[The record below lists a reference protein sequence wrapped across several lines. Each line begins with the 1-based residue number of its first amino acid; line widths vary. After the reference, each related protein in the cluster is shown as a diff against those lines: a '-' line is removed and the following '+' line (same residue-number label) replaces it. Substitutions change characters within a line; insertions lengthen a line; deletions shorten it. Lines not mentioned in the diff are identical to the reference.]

1 MNIGSLRPGRLRVRL
16 ALLVATTALLVLAV
30 LAALIVPPLER
41 NLERARMQSLATA
54 MDVTTRKTTL
64 TDGLTP
70 ELANGRLSQAGYR
83 NLRRIADA
91 AQARVTLWWG
101 SDDGMQFE
109 ADSLL
114 GHVDEPPSH
123 EPAAPEV
130 AFTAAAKRGAVMTVG
145 HFDGHPTALVARNLN
160 PGGTPAVLLFST
172 SLGDVRAQVSSVE
185 RRFLVG
191 GVFAFLAALAIGLLA
206 AEPLARRLQRL
217 RRSADAI
224 SHGSF
229 GRPIADR
236 SRDEIGDL
244 ARSLEDMRQRL
255 EQLEQARS
263 QFLAN
268 ASHELRTPLTSIGG
282 YVELLQ
288 EGETDE
294 VRRSEYLATV
304 HEQVQ
309 RLTRLANDLLD
320 LTKLEAGGAEIR
332 RDRIELADLAA
343 EAVRD
348 AQPLA
353 EARGSTLLLAAGDAD
368 APALGD
374 ELRVLQIARGL
385 IDNALRHTPAGT
397 TVEVACRTTPWGVSL
412 AVSDDGPGIA
422 PEFQQRIFDRFVRG
436 PGAAA
441 QGSGLGLAIAR
452 ELADRMGGR
461 LQVESSPSGTRF
473 TLELG
478 SSAEATGRAP
488 KRGRVAT
495 T

>member
-101 SDDGMQFE
+101 SDGGMQFE

-236 SRDEIGDL
+236 SRDEIG
-244 ARSLEDMRQRL
+244 EDRK
-255 EQLEQARS
+255 S
-263 QFLAN
+263 
-268 ASHELRTPLTSIGG
+268 
-282 YVELLQ
+282 V
-288 EGETDE
+288 
-294 VRRSEYLATV
+294 V
-304 HEQVQ
+304 
-309 RLTRLANDLLD
+309 
-320 LTKLEAGGAEIR
+320 
-332 RDRIELADLAA
+332 
-343 EAVRD
+343 
-348 AQPLA
+348 
-353 EARGSTLLLAAGDAD
+353 
-368 APALGD
+368 
-374 ELRVLQIARGL
+374 
-385 IDNALRHTPAGT
+385 
-397 TVEVACRTTPWGVSL
+397 
-412 AVSDDGPGIA
+412 
-422 PEFQQRIFDRFVRG
+422 
-436 PGAAA
+436 
-441 QGSGLGLAIAR
+441 
-452 ELADRMGGR
+452 
-461 LQVESSPSGTRF
+461 
-473 TLELG
+473 
-478 SSAEATGRAP
+478 
-488 KRGRVAT
+488 
-495 T
+495 

>member
-1 MNIGSLRPGRLRVRL
+1 M
-16 ALLVATTALLVLAV
+16 
-30 LAALIVPPLER
+30 
-41 NLERARMQSLATA
+41 
-54 MDVTTRKTTL
+54 
-64 TDGLTP
+64 
-70 ELANGRLSQAGYR
+70 
-83 NLRRIADA
+83 
-91 AQARVTLWWG
+91 
-101 SDDGMQFE
+101 
-109 ADSLL
+109 
-114 GHVDEPPSH
+114 
-123 EPAAPEV
+123 
-130 AFTAAAKRGAVMTVG
+130 
-145 HFDGHPTALVARNLN
+145 
-160 PGGTPAVLLFST
+160 
-172 SLGDVRAQVSSVE
+172 
-185 RRFLVG
+185 
-191 GVFAFLAALAIGLLA
+191 
-206 AEPLARRLQRL
+206 
-217 RRSADAI
+217 
-224 SHGSF
+224 
-229 GRPIADR
+229 
-236 SRDEIGDL
+236 
-244 ARSLEDMRQRL
+244 
-255 EQLEQARS
+255 
-263 QFLAN
+263 
-268 ASHELRTPLTSIGG
+268 
-282 YVELLQ
+282 ELLQ

-461 LQVESSPSGTRF
+461 LQVESSSSGTRF